1 MRPTFI
7 ALSLLAGAVLASA
20 PAFAQA
26 GNDGTPVNIRG
37 TVEKLEGDK
46 LMLKTREGQNVTVA
60 LPADARIS
68 GTEKRS
74 LSDIEDGSYV
84 ASTSVKGTDGKL
96 HAMEVH
102 LFPPGPPPRNLNQ
115 RPYDLA
121 PNSLMTNAQV
131 AQVSKVGQGGEITV
145 TYEGKKEV
153 VVVGPETPIVIAV
166 PGDRSLLKP
175 GAAVY
180 VAAQKKPDGSL
191 TASRITAEKDGVKP
205 PM

>member
-1 MRPTFI
+1 MRSTVLI
-7 ALSLLAGAVLASA
+7 AAAMLAAL
-20 PAFAQA
+20 PMTAFAQA
-26 GNDGTPVNIRG
+26 DSSVNVRG
-37 TVEKLEGDK
+37 TVEKLDGDK
-46 LMLKTREGQNVTVA
+46 LMLNARDGQKLTVA
-60 LPADARIS
+60 LPADTRIS

-74 LSDIEDGSYV
+74 LSDIKDGSYV
-84 ASTSVKGTDGKL
+84 ASTSVKGPDGKL

-131 AQVSKVGQGGEITV
+131 TQVSKVGQGGEIIV
-145 TYEGKKEV
+145 TYEDKKEV
-153 VVVGPETPIVIAV
+153 LVVGPETPIVIAV

-180 VAAQKKPDGSL
+180 IAAQKKPDGSL
-191 TASRITAEKDGVKP
+191 TATRISAEKDGVKP

>member
-1 MRPTFI
+1 MRNTVLI
-7 ALSLLAGAVLASA
+7 AAAMLAALPMTAY
-20 PAFAQA
+20 AQA
-26 GNDGTPVNIRG
+26 DSSVNVRG
-37 TVEKLEGDK
+37 TVDK
-46 LMLKTREGQNVTVA
+46 LAGDTLTLTAREGQKLTVA
-60 LPADARIS
+60 LPADTRIS

-74 LSDIEDGSYV
+74 LADIKDGSYV
-84 ASTSVKGTDGKL
+84 ASTSVKGPDGKL

-175 GAAVY
+175 GAAVF
-180 VAAQKKPDGSL
+180 VAAQKKADGSL
-191 TASRITAEKDGVKP
+191 TATRITAEKNGVKP

>member
-1 MRPTFI
+1 MRSTVLI
-7 ALSLLAGAVLASA
+7 AAAMLAAL
-20 PAFAQA
+20 PMTAFAQA
-26 GNDGTPVNIRG
+26 DSGVNLRG
-37 TVEKLEGDK
+37 TVERLEGDK
-46 LMLKTREGQNVTVA
+46 LMLNARDGQKLTVV
-60 LPADARIS
+60 LPVDTRIS

-74 LSDIEDGSYV
+74 LSDIKDGSYV
-84 ASTSVKGTDGKL
+84 ASTSVKGPDGKL

-131 AQVSKVGQGGEITV
+131 AQVSKVDQGGEIAV

-175 GAAVY
+175 GAAVF

-191 TASRITAEKDGVKP
+191 VATRVTAEKDGVKP